1 MDANLAPRTSNHGRW
16 FRQLA
21 LLSAS
26 ACAVLSCCGCNGK
39 SLVDDNPVFTA
50 APPRKSLVNKSSLAT
65 ADAEESATVIQSVSF
80 STDDGPQLLGNT
92 VVAQV
97 NGTPIFVDDLVGSIR
112 LALDAQPE
120 ISAEDRQ
127 KILRAQIQGRL
138 DNFIEQEIVVQAL
151 NQAVPDDRQAMI
163 DESLEE
169 PFQQVLANIKK
180 DRGLQTDKEL
190 DAALAS
196 EGLSIDLLRESF
208 LRIQKVQG
216 YLSTIAT
223 PPSTAE
229 RFELVDYY
237 KTHQADFTTPER
249 IRWQEIIVRFNQHG
263 GREGAEKIM
272 IQIVERLQQDDDF
285 AQLATEF
292 SDALSAEKRGD
303 MGWLERGGLADKDL
317 EAQLFELAAGQ
328 MTKVYVRDDSFE
340 LYRVV
345 DHQQQQVTPFQEVQ
359 DQIEQQLKQ
368 QRQKQA
374 RDKAMQDLRENATVV
389 TMFDKEQQI
398 KN

>member
-1 MDANLAPRTSNHGRW
+1 MDATLAPRTSHQKRW
-16 FRQLA
+16 SQQLA
-21 LLSAS
+21 LLCLN
-26 ACAVLSCCGCNGK
+26 ACALLHCCGCNGK

-50 APPRKSLVNKSSLAT
+50 APPRKSLINKSSLET
-65 ADAEESATVIQSVSF
+65 AESLESTSVIQSVSF
-80 STDDGPQLLGNT
+80 SEDNGPRLLGNT

-97 NGTPIFVDDLVGSIR
+97 NGTPIFVDDLVGSMR

-120 ISAEDRQ
+120 ISEADRQ
-127 KILRAQIQGRL
+127 KILKAQIQGRL

-151 NQAVPDDRQAMI
+151 NQAVPADRQEAI
-163 DESLEE
+163 NESLEE
-169 PFQQVLANIKK
+169 PFQQVLGNIKK

-190 DAALAS
+190 DAALAT

-216 YLSTIAT
+216 YLSTIAA
-223 PPSTAE
+223 PPSSAE

-237 KTHQADFTTPER
+237 KAHQAEFTTPER
-249 IRWQEIIVRFNQHG
+249 VRWQEIVVRFDQHG
-263 GREGAEKIM
+263 GREGAEKVM
-272 IQIVERLQQDDDF
+272 IEIVERLQKNEDF

-317 EAQLFELAAGQ
+317 EARLFELSGGQ
-328 MTKVYVRDDSFE
+328 MTKVYVRDDRFE

-359 DQIEQQLKQ
+359 DQIEQRLKQ
-368 QRQKQA
+368 ERQKQA
-374 RDKAMQDLRENATVV
+374 RDEAMQELRAKATVI
-389 TMFDKEQQI
+389 TMFDQESRTPK
-398 KN
+398 